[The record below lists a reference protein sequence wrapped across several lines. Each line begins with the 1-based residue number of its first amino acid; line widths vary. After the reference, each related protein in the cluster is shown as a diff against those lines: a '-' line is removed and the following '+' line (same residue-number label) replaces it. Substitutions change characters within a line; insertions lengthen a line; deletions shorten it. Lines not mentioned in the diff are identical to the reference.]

1 MYFKAEMR
9 SNYYSTYD
17 DLVDPT
23 LYNDEEY
30 VDIINSYATQ
40 INRVKGNQKS
50 LFKLN
55 LSLSDT

>member
-1 MYFKAEMR
+1 MR